1 MELKKSDICLGHS
14 LRRADRVMSQLYNE
28 YLAPVGLRITQFSV
42 LRAISMLGNDVTASQ
57 IQEGLVMDQT
67 TVSRA
72 LKPLIRDGFIC
83 VAQGVN
89 KREKLLKLTES
100 GEALYAEA
108 LVPWKKAQ
116 KAFKQKLGTIQT
128 DNLIELSRQVV
139 ALKD

>member
-1 MELKKSDICLGHS
+1 
-14 LRRADRVMSQLYNE
+14 MSQLYNE

-42 LRAISMLGNDVTASQ
+42 LRAISMLGNGITASQ

-72 LKPLIRDGFIC
+72 LKPLIRDGYIE
-83 VAQGVN
+83 VTQGVN
-89 KREKLLKLTES
+89 KREKLLKLTDS
-100 GEALYAEA
+100 GNELYAQA

-116 KAFKQKLGTIQT
+116 KAFKQKLGATQT

-139 ALKD
+139 ALKS

>member
-1 MELKKSDICLGHS
+1 MDIKKSDICLGHS

-42 LRAISMLGNDVTASQ
+42 LRVISMFKDGITASQ

-72 LKPLIRDGFIC
+72 LKPLIRDGFIS
-83 VAQGVN
+83 VAQGAN

-116 KAFKQKLGTIQT
+116 KVFKQKLGATQT

-139 ALKD
+139 ALKN